1 MLLFFICLEGEV
13 DVDINKVRIFLELS
27 EYFVILNVNFVK
39 VVIIDF
45 DIFLIFKMVFEK
57 KVEDCIGGSI

>member
-27 EYFVILNVNFVK
+27 EYFVILNVNYVE

-45 DIFLIFKMVFEK
+45 DIFVIFKMVFDK